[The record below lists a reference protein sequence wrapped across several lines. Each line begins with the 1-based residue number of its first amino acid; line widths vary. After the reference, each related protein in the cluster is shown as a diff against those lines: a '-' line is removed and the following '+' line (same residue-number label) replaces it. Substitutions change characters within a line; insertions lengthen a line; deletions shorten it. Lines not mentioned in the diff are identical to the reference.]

1 MQRVSGWLWKVL
13 ILPACLG
20 YQVLVHSVLVGEH
33 GRILRLALAAI
44 PLLLVA
50 YWVAKSARNKLL
62 WTGVL
67 AGAMATVYAVE
78 TQEQLG
84 LPAMAA
90 LTHAGINLFMLWVFG
105 RTLRLSREPL
115 ITGFARRVHGT
126 LPSYIEAYTRRVTL
140 MWCVFFVSQVVVSAA
155 LFAFATLDE
164 WSFFVNML
172 SLPLVVLMFVG
183 EYGYR
188 VVRYRAYN
196 HASILKGVQ
205 MFADGDADS
214 SSAPGALPSQ
224 SIVRDVHG

>member
-1 MQRVSGWLWKVL
+1 MQRVSGWLWKAL
-13 ILPACLG
+13 IVPACVG
-20 YQVLVHSVLVGEH
+20 YQVLVHTVLVGGH

-44 PLLLVA
+44 PLLLLA

-62 WTGVL
+62 WTLVL
-67 AGAMATVYAVE
+67 AGAIATVYAVE
-78 TQEQLG
+78 QQEQLG

-105 RTLRLSREPL
+105 RTLRFGREPL

-140 MWCVFFVSQVVVSAA
+140 MWCVFFALQIVVSAV
-155 LFAFATLDE
+155 LFAFATLDV

-183 EYGYR
+183 EYAYR
-188 VVRYRAYN
+188 IVRYRRYE
-196 HASILKGVQ
+196 HASILKGIQ
-205 MFADGDADS
+205 MFANGDADS
-214 SSAPGALPSQ
+214 RPAPGALPPQ
-224 SIVRDVHG
+224 SIIRDVHG

>member
-33 GRILRLALAAI
+33 GRILRLVLAAI

-50 YWVAKSARNKLL
+50 CWVVKSARNKLL
-62 WTGVL
+62 WTLVL
-67 AGAMATVYAVE
+67 SGAIATVYAVE
-78 TQEQLG
+78 QQEQLG

-90 LTHAGINLFMLWVFG
+90 LTHAGINLSMLWVFA
-105 RTLRLSREPL
+105 RTLRLGREPL
-115 ITGFARRVHGT
+115 ITRFARRVHGT

-140 MWCVFFVSQVVVSAA
+140 MWGVVFVSQVVVAAA

-188 VVRYRAYN
+188 VIRYRTYK
-196 HASILKGVQ
+196 HSSILK
-205 MFADGDADS
+205 
-214 SSAPGALPSQ
+214 
-224 SIVRDVHG
+224 